1 MPNAYTF
8 QIIDPKDLVSSAIEA
23 DITRCAQ
30 YVIGLISHYLDWQGT
45 LDVAIEIRPAA
56 DLTWSDANGLL
67 PTLSDVRWDGSAWIN
82 DTLVEC
88 RTGVD
93 GNPAQPDAGCT
104 IYLGDDGT
112 IRNYGFP
119 VWFDPNPLLE
129 VDPHVPAGTHDF
141 VGILTHEFFHA
152 LGFYQVTAQWQ
163 AQLHSQGNLS
173 YFVGPHVSSLI
184 DGGGLAFIPGTDH
197 YGDLSTPSVGITRGL
212 MFEYGNYEQNRL
224 DIGRIDLAVLAD
236 LGQSIKTSAGLPL
249 FELDDR
255 APNVTGTA
263 KSEQVF
269 GDYHA
274 NVLHGGAGNDALLG
288 GSGNDT
294 LYGDGG
300 ADGLYGEGGADIF
313 AFTITADSLDYAM
326 RSDGAKLKP
335 DVISDFTSG
344 VDKIDLS
351 AIDAV
356 AGTGAN
362 DAFTFI
368 GANAFTHHAGELRCE
383 LHNGVAQIYAD
394 VDGDGVADLHILA
407 NTPVIL
413 AADFVL

>member
-30 YVIGLISHYLDWQGT
+30 YVIGLIAHYLDWQGT

-88 RTGVD
+88 RTGID

-119 VWFDPNPLLE
+119 VWFDPNPRFE
-129 VDPHVPAGTHDF
+129 VDPQAPAGTHDF

-152 LGFYQVTAQWQ
+152 LGFYQSTTQWQ
-163 AQLHSQGNLS
+163 AQLHNQGGLS

-197 YGDLSTPSVGITRGL
+197 YGDVNTPSVGITRGL
-212 MFEYGNYEQNRL
+212 MFEFGNYEQNRL

-263 KSEQVF
+263 TSEAVY

-274 NVLHGGAGNDALLG
+274 NVLHGGGGNDTLLS
-288 GSGNDT
+288 GSGNDIVF
-294 LYGDGG
+294 GDSG
-300 ADGLYGEGGADIF
+300 ADWLSGEGGADIF
-313 AFTITADSLDYAM
+313 AFTSVTDSLSYAM

-351 AIDAV
+351 AIDAI
-356 AGTGAN
+356 AGTPTN

-368 GANAFTHHAGELRCE
+368 GANAFTHHAGELRSE
-383 LHNGVAQIYAD
+383 VHNGVAQIYAD